1 MTHLFTIFSA
11 RELSTN
17 TPRSPSLQAHTP
29 PPGKLLTHD
38 IALVPTAVLLTDT
51 LSPEQSR

>member
-17 TPRSPSLQAHTP
+17 TPRSPSLQAHTS